1 MTMAEITFINTIFV
15 SQNRFETD
23 INNLKKALT
32 LKEAHLAEMN
42 EKEKD
47 KQ

>member
-1 MTMAEITFINTIFV
+1 MCIYGDGLLTRSTI
-15 SQNRFETD
+15 QNRFETD

-47 KQ
+47 K